1 MAIKCRRELL
11 GGLYTGINT
20 QHITM
25 SSKMVQLCLFS
36 FFFCFFFIFCLFQ
49 VTGNFMHFCKYSAYS
64 RYKSTVDFMY
74 NHIKLLSVPMP
85 LHMKVEFIR

>member
-1 MAIKCRRELL
+1 
-11 GGLYTGINT
+11 
-20 QHITM
+20 M
-25 SSKMVQLCLFS
+25 SSRTLRRSVYWNQYPTYHYVKQNGTIMFV
-36 FFFCFFFIFCLFQ
+36 FFLLLFFFIFCLFQ